1 MNIAIDHR
9 PDLADRTDIIRVVDR
24 FYERIRGD
32 EKLGPIFNEIAQVDW
47 ATHLPRMYDFWDTV
61 IFRAGSFRGNPLAV
75 HAQLASKADM
85 SLPTFRRWLALFRE
99 TVEDLY
105 AGPNARMLLR
115 SAEDM
120 ANVIHGKI
128 NGVADPRFDP
138 SNLTPEQK
146 ARYAAY
152 RATVSTAKT
161 P

>member
-1 MNIAIDHR
+1 MNIASDQL
-9 PDLADRTDIIRVVDR
+9 PDLADRTDIIRVVDS
-24 FYERIRGD
+24 FYARIRQD
-32 EKLGPIFNEIAQVDW
+32 EKLGPIFDEIAQVDW
-47 ATHLPRMYDFWDTV
+47 AAHLPRMYDFWDSML
-61 IFRAGSFRGNPLAV
+61 FRAGSFRGNPLGV
-75 HAQLASKADM
+75 HAQLVPRADM

-99 TVEDLY
+99 TVEELY

-138 SNLTPEQK
+138 SNLTPEQN

-152 RATVSTAKT
+152 RATTSTAKT